1 MGRMKDI
8 HIDIMD
14 ETGLEPD
21 QIDEALF
28 KKYMV
33 RAVAQSAPHCRN
45 CDEEYSIE
53 RWKLGYKWCMD
64 CGEYFVSQTKRTIV
78 PMHKSNYVL
87 ITDLNDLKGINN
99 KGGNVK

>member
-1 MGRMKDI
+1 MGRMKDV
-8 HIDIMD
+8 HIDFMD
-14 ETGLEPD
+14 EHGYEPTNED
-21 QIDEALF
+21 IF
-28 KKYMV
+28 KRYMV
-33 RAVAQSAPHCRN
+33 KAIGMSAPHCRN